1 MILSLINGVY
11 ICYICLLMLE
21 KLYYRIAGHCLIIK
35 TSNAEVTE
43 DLLPT
48 FRPFR
53 LEQEE
58 YKNALFCFSGDAV
71 IPLPSKEPD
80 ETLVVDDATFAVYHN
95 NGEITISMTLGGKE
109 QQTGGTEHRIQI
121 SANKKKVLSDLT
133 LTTPYEEHFLTYLL
147 RTAFGTT
154 AAYHRTLKMHAS
166 VIKKDGRA
174 VVFLGTSGT
183 GKSTHSSLWL
193 KHVPGST
200 LLNDDE
206 PLVRLS
212 DDGRVWVFGAP
223 WSGSTP
229 CYRNKKAEVAAF
241 VLLQQGPENKLT
253 KLGAL
258 EAFKVLLQSAAVFR
272 SGREHREHMVTLI
285 YDILEKVSVYRLINR
300 PDREAVQLTHSL
312 LHTIHENE
320 DNR

>member
-1 MILSLINGVY
+1 
-11 ICYICLLMLE
+11 MLE
-21 KLYYRIAGHCLIIK
+21 KLYYRIAGHYLIIK
-35 TSNAEVTE
+35 TPNTE
-43 DLLPT
+43 ATEELLPS

-53 LEQEE
+53 LEEDKNHKQNKDGNALQSCN
-58 YKNALFCFSGDAV
+58 KNALFSFSGDAV
-71 IPLPSKEPD
+71 IPLPSEEPD

-95 NGEITISMTLGGKE
+95 NGEVTVSMTLGGTEE
-109 QQTGGTEHRIQI
+109 QAGGTEHRIQI

-133 LTTPYEEHFLTYLL
+133 LTTPYEEYFLQYLL
-147 RTAFGTT
+147 RTAFGMT
-154 AAYHRTLKMHAS
+154 AAYHRTLKIHAS

-193 KHVPGST
+193 KHIPGSS

-206 PLVRLS
+206 PLVRLLN
-212 DDGRVWVFGAP
+212 DRRVWVFGAP

-241 VLLQQGPENKLT
+241 VLLQQGSENKLT

-272 SGREHREHMVTLI
+272 SGKEHREQVITLV
-285 YDILEKVSVYRLINR
+285 YDILEKVPVYRLVNR
-300 PDREAVQLTHSL
+300 PDCGAVQLTHSL
-312 LHTIHENE
+312 LDTTHENE